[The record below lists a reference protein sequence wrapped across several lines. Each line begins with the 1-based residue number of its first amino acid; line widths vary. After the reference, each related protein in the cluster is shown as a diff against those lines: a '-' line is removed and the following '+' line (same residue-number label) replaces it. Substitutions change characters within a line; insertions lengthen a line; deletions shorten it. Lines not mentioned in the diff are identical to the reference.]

1 MILNLF
7 KLIFLT
13 KWVYLP
19 PKKKDLLI
27 YDGVSAEHLYPILGK
42 KSFDIF
48 YNRYESINI
57 SVLLHTIYNNGFFN
71 LKKNYKIN
79 YFKRVNPKII
89 ITLIDENPG
98 FFKLKHIYPKA
109 KYISIQIALKGDA
122 FFDYIDN
129 FKKKN
134 KHFIFESDFS
144 FVSGK
149 NDLKK
154 YSKFISSKIISLGSI
169 KNNNNPINN
178 RNYKKINEIIFISQ
192 FSNSKLYTNPKKW
205 RDYKIFNYLK
215 NYCKRRKLK
224 LKLLARFE
232 KNTSNK
238 ENFYRKIYGKG
249 NWEFLANFEKN
260 TAYKIINKSQF
271 IVFETSTLGFEGLT
285 KNIKGVCFPSKF
297 PYKNYIKK
305 YKKSGIFWSEKLSQ
319 KILNNKIDQIIKM
332 KNNLWK
338 NKVNTT
344 IKDIL
349 DYNPKNIILKSVIN
363 KIN

>member
-19 PKKKDLLI
+19 PKKKELLI
-27 YDGVSAEHLYPILGK
+27 YDGVSVEHLYPILIN

-48 YNRYESINI
+48 HVRYESINL
-57 SVLLHTIYNNGFFN
+57 SVLLYTIYSNGFFN
-71 LKKNYKIN
+71 LKENYKIN
-79 YFKRVNPKII
+79 YFKRVDPKII

-98 FFKLKHIYPKA
+98 FFKLKRIYPKA
-109 KYISIQIALKGDA
+109 KYISIQIALKDDV

-129 FKKKN
+129 FQKKN
-134 KHFIFESDFS
+134 KRFIFESDYS
-144 FVSGK
+144 FVFGK

-154 YSKFISSKIISLGSI
+154 YSKFISSKIISLGNI
-169 KNNNNPINN
+169 KNNNNPINK

-192 FSNSKLYTNPKKW
+192 FSNSKLNINPNKW

-215 NYCKRRKLK
+215 NYCKRKKLK

-232 KNTSNK
+232 KFTKNK

-249 NWEFLANFEKN
+249 NWEFLPNFDNNK
-260 TAYKIINKSQF
+260 TYKIINKSQF
-271 IVFETSTLGFEGLT
+271 IVFETSTLGYEGLT
-285 KNIKGVCFPSKF
+285 KNIKGVCFPRKF
-297 PYKNYIKK
+297 PYKNYSQK

-319 KILNNKIDQIIKM
+319 KILNNKIDQVIKM

-338 NKVNTT
+338 NHVNTT
-344 IKDIL
+344 VKDIL
-349 DYNPKNIILKSVIN
+349 DYSPKNNILKSIIN